1 MFKKSQSLGE
11 KRKKMN
17 GNVKQ
22 NKPKKKN
29 PFVLVM
35 LQALAQRQR
44 CTVTTFAI

>member
-1 MFKKSQSLGE
+1 MFKKAQSLGE
-11 KRKKMN
+11 KRKKDEWKCKT
-17 GNVKQ
+17 KQ
-22 NKPKKKN
+22 TEKK